1 MPINLLRGRLVKGLR
16 GLGVVVSVVA
26 AVALTATAC
35 GTDEGSSPA
44 EATASPQGG
53 GSLTVYSGRE
63 EEFVASLFD
72 EFEQATGIDV
82 EVRYGDSAELAA
94 TIVEEGDA
102 SPADLLFSQDAGSLG
117 AVAEAG
123 MFAQLDP
130 EMLARV
136 EERFRSPEGLWIGTS
151 GRGRVAVFNTK
162 LLKTSE
168 LPTSI
173 LGFTDP
179 RWEGKIGL
187 PPTNSSFQASVAA
200 MMLTIGEDAT
210 RKWLEGLLAN
220 GVRFYE
226 DNAAT
231 TRAVAAGEIEVGL
244 VNHYYKFEV
253 EAEDGSLAIA
263 NHYFEPGDAGAFVN
277 TAGVGVL
284 AGAAN
289 AAGARA
295 FVEYVT
301 GEEGQTW
308 VAQQTWEY
316 PVVPGYEPSVDLL
329 SIDRFVGPE
338 SQVDL
343 SEVGGAL
350 PKALQLLADV
360 GMV

>member
-1 MPINLLRGRLVKGLR
+1 MKRLRRI
-16 GLGVVVSVVA
+16 GVLMSFA
-26 AVALTATAC
+26 AAGALIAAAC
-35 GTDEGSSPA
+35 GTDEGSNPA
-44 EATASPQGG
+44 GTTASPQGG

-72 EFEQATGIDV
+72 EFEQTTGIEV

-94 TIVEEGDA
+94 TIVEEGDG

-123 MFAQLDP
+123 LLAQIDQGI
-130 EMLARV
+130 LARV
-136 EERFRSPEGLWIGTS
+136 EERFRSPEGLWVGTS
-151 GRGRVAVFNTK
+151 GRGRVAVFNTE
-162 LLKTSE
+162 LREASE
-168 LPTSI
+168 LPASI
-173 LGFTDP
+173 LGFTEP
-179 RWEGKIGL
+179 RWEGRVGL

-200 MMLTIGEDAT
+200 MMLTTGEDAT
-210 RKWLEGLLAN
+210 RKWLEGLKAN
-220 GVRFYE
+220 GVRSYE

-253 EAEDGSLAIA
+253 EAEDGSLPIE
-263 NHYFEPGDAGAFVN
+263 NHYFEPGDPGSFVN
-277 TAGVGVL
+277 TAGVGIL
-284 AGAAN
+284 AGAEN
-289 AAGARA
+289 SAGAQA
-295 FVEYVT
+295 FVDYVT

-308 VAQQTWEY
+308 VAQETWEY

-343 SEVGGAL
+343 SDVGAAL
-350 PKALQLLADV
+350 PDALRLLADV
-360 GMV
+360 GML